1 MVYPGISYAANLEE
15 ARRIHQIP
23 RSHAKEQRPTK
34 ILQHHSTHVRSHSLQ
49 YRAPLY
55 PKFTTCSTRDKA
67 TSYFEVADPVLG
79 SLSTGTPLIPFSPGW
94 LVPDRTPTPVAPE
107 SEATG
112 ALPGLEA
119 TVSPEVW
126 PGALGAP
133 VPSSG
138 GGLVGSIRAGEQR
151 VLVVDAGVGGQS
163 KRVKLG
169 SSSRLSS
176 LEIEVEVGTYF
187 PPAAFGIS
195 RWPLGRLCVWMLAC
209 SVEGLASVYIAG
221 LTVFWK
227 PCCVI

>member
-1 MVYPGISYAANLEE
+1 MVELARTGDVYSSTSSFMKHGLSRHILRSEPRGSPSYS
-15 ARRIHQIP
+15 P
-23 RSHAKEQRPTK
+23 DPTKPCKEQRFIDMLHHYPTHDHGHGRESRIPIEP
-34 ILQHHSTHVRSHSLQ
+34 ILTT
-49 YRAPLY
+49 Y
-55 PKFTTCSTRDKA
+55 PTLDKA

-138 GGLVGSIRAGEQR
+138 GGLVGSIQAGDSR
-151 VLVVDAGVGGQS
+151 VLVVDAEMGGQ
-163 KRVKLG
+163 
-169 SSSRLSS
+169 
-176 LEIEVEVGTYF
+176 I
-187 PPAAFGIS
+187 
-195 RWPLGRLCVWMLAC
+195 
-209 SVEGLASVYIAG
+209 
-221 LTVFWK
+221 
-227 PCCVI
+227 